1 VLILPL
7 YVARSTRESHDVGL
21 WHNLGIG
28 GAHQLSSGKQCS
40 FGWPE
45 HGHGHC
51 NERLAVVE
59 QGKPTHNVYI
69 NDLVDM
75 WVFVGD
81 VCALFALLPR
91 LDVSAF
97 GGGIHPR
104 DHGTTCRCSIH
115 RLTRLADA
123 LSAASPD
130 PPMLSPHR
138 LTARQATQ
146 SPMHAALVF
155 SLYYLAVLFGNRQ
168 PAPHP
173 LADEPPQASPAEPSW
188 YRLVPGSFAAAE
200 GVASF

>member
-1 VLILPL
+1 MFALCSLCFL
-7 YVARSTRESHDVGL
+7 DSMY
-21 WHNLGIG
+21 
-28 GAHQLSSGKQCS
+28 QLSVVA
-40 FGWPE
+40 FIPE
-45 HGHGHC
+45 IMV
-51 NERLAVVE
+51 R
-59 QGKPTHNVYI
+59 P
-69 NDLVDM
+69 
-75 WVFVGD
+75 
-81 VCALFALLPR
+81 
-91 LDVSAF
+91 
-97 GGGIHPR
+97 
-104 DHGTTCRCSIH
+104 
-115 RLTRLADA
+115 ADA
-123 LSAASPD
+123 LSTVSPD